1 MSNLFVR
8 KATGMVRSW
17 SVFDAFIYAFFSI
30 NLVTLGFFSFSQ
42 MYFFGGGMI
51 PALIVSAL
59 FIIFEVVVY
68 ASLIAVMPRAGG
80 DYVWQTRIFGGG
92 IGFILSI
99 TGWWFTLWL
108 WTPIYGD
115 ILRHFV
121 ITPVLGLLG
130 FKDLAL
136 WFATKQDALYQGA
149 PLFVSTLL
157 AIGFVA
163 LVIFL
168 GMKTYARIQK
178 YSFYAGMLGLL
189 IVLVLLF
196 TGSPETF
203 KTNFEANAA
212 AVFGKQPG
220 VYDATVQAG
229 IDAYASTPLI
239 AGKDEAGKD
248 IPVASGESLKLIM
261 LTLPWLVFFNL
272 WPNWGATL
280 YGEVRGATDYKRN
293 FSGMAWALGITT
305 LLGIIFFVGV
315 AKGIGWDFY
324 VQANAAWWN
333 YAWYGVE
340 SPLGIWPHPALLA
353 SFLTTSRV
361 VQLIVILLMS
371 FWFFGWAGTL
381 FLSSTRVIFAAA
393 FDRLLPEKVAEL
405 SKRGTPVNAMLL
417 MVVPAV
423 LVSWLYAYNV
433 GVAEDGTGGFY
444 SITLAATQG
453 IAIMY
458 LGTAIAAIILPYKK
472 KELYEASPI
481 AKMKVA
487 GIPLITVAG
496 VIFGAFLIFLLVEW
510 FFDPFLNA
518 LGMDGFKTWLANFVP
533 WLMNK
538 PDAQVVGGFYGIGVQ
553 NRNSILYMIA
563 NYAIAA
569 AIYYGFKS
577 YRKRGGIDMDKVQTE
592 IPVE

>member
-92 IGFILSI
+92 IGFILAI

-115 ILRHFV
+115 MLRHFV
-121 ITPVLGLLG
+121 ITPILGLLG
-130 FKDLAL
+130 FRDLAL
-136 WFATKQDALYQGA
+136 WFATKQDPLYQGT
-149 PLFVSTLL
+149 PLFVSSLL
-157 AIGFVA
+157 ALGFVS

-168 GMKTYARIQK
+168 GMRTYARIQK
-178 YSFYAGMLGLL
+178 FSFYAGMLGLL
-189 IVLVLLF
+189 IMLILLF

-203 KTNFEANAA
+203 KANFETNATA
-212 AVFGKQPG
+212 IFGKQPG

-229 IDAYASTPLI
+229 TDAGASTPLD
-239 AGKDEAGKD
+239 AWDFL
-248 IPVASGESLKLIM
+248 PVM

-293 FSGMAWALGITT
+293 FSGMAWALGVTT
-305 LLGIIFFVGV
+305 LLGIVFFLGV
-315 AKGIGWDFY
+315 SKAIGWDFY

-340 SPLGIWPHPALLA
+340 SPLGVWPYPAMLA
-353 SFLTTSRV
+353 SFLTTSRPL
-361 VQLIVILLMS
+361 QLLVILLMS
-371 FWFFGWAGTL
+371 FWWFGWAGTL

-393 FDRLLPEKVAEL
+393 FDRLLPEWAADVNE
-405 SKRGTPVNAMLL
+405 RTGTPVNAMLL
-417 MVVPAV
+417 MVLPAI
-423 LVSWLYAYNV
+423 LVSGLYAYNV
-433 GVAEDGTGGFY
+433 GVADDGSGGFY

-458 LGTAIAAIILPYKK
+458 FGTAIAAIILPYKK
-472 KELYEASPI
+472 KELFEASPI
-481 AKMKVA
+481 ANMKVA

-496 VIFGAFLIFLLVEW
+496 VIFAGFLGFLLIEW
-510 FFDPFLNA
+510 MFDPWLN
-518 LGMDGFKTWLANFVP
+518 T
-533 WLMNK
+533 
-538 PDAQVVGGFYGIGVQ
+538 GGEGPGLYGISFK
-553 NRNSILYMIA
+553 NTNSILFLGACYL
-563 NYAIAA
+563 IAA
-569 AIYYGFKS
+569 ALYYGFKA
-577 YRKRGGIDMDKVQTE
+577 RRRNEGIDLDKVQAE